1 MSSLWSVLGAWLALA
16 GVAQAADGPRLLL
29 IGGAA
34 PVCASGSPAA
44 CRAGA
49 PAPARLAQ
57 LRLDEAAIARLAGGW
72 WHPQRQAAQARVA
85 SALRG
90 WLAEAGAIQPSPEAV
105 AAALGPAWEAL
116 AGFER
121 TRVLE
126 ALEVAPATETVA
138 LNDSRDD
145 SGAALYRSFV
155 AMPQE
160 VSRRDRPRVL
170 VSTASGRDPY
180 AAVDFYLALFAQ
192 TGAEVRW
199 LPLDHALRAAQA
211 RPGRDCA
218 QLDRLRGA
226 RWGAQ
231 DRAHLHPQRAQQLE
245 AACRDPRQLQTAIDW
260 ADAVFLNGGDQ
271 SFTRAAWFAADGRPS
286 AELRQ
291 LRARLEAGSLV
302 LGGTS
307 AGAAVQAGP
316 DAMLVSGPALP
327 ANRAQALTALP
338 PDPGCAAAGAC
349 GGVDPD
355 ALLVHPEGGLASFDG
370 VVDTHFSERGREYRL
385 ARVLLDTPATLA
397 VGVDENTALRLDRAG
412 AGWRAQVLGQGAA
425 TWLWQ
430 AAPTRLLWRS
440 QQAGERLRWPLA
452 GTAPAC
458 TRGPSKSAMLDAGG
472 PALRNALVAADARVP
487 LRLRLRAGT
496 REVAAGQVCGAA
508 EGMRVWEFPPGPD
521 AMPIP
526 TTSRSGSG

>member
-1 MSSLWSVLGAWLALA
+1 MNRLLSVLAAWLTLA
-16 GVAQAADGPRLLL
+16 AVAQAADGPRLLL

-34 PVCASGSPAA
+34 TVCASSSPAA

-49 PAPARLAQ
+49 PAPSHAAQ
-57 LRLDEAAIARLAGGW
+57 LRLDEAAIARLARGW
-72 WHPQRQAAQARVA
+72 WHPHRRPAQARIEA
-85 SALRG
+85 ALRD

-126 ALEVAPATETVA
+126 ALEATPATETVA
-138 LNDSRDD
+138 LDDSRDD
-145 SGAALYRSFV
+145 SGAAIYRSLV
-155 AMPQE
+155 AMARE
-160 VSRRDRPRVL
+160 VSGRERPRVL
-170 VSTASGRDPY
+170 VSTASGRDPH
-180 AAVDFYLALFAQ
+180 AAVEFYLALFTQA
-192 TGAEVRW
+192 GAEVRW

-211 RPGRDCA
+211 RPERDCA
-218 QLDRLRGA
+218 QLDRLRGE

-231 DRAHLHPQRAQQLE
+231 DRAHLHPAQAQQLE
-245 AACRDPRQLQTAIDW
+245 AACRDGRQLQAAIDW

-291 LRARLEAGSLV
+291 LRARLDAGSLV
-302 LGGTS
+302 LAGTS

-327 ANRAQALTALP
+327 AGRTQALTALP
-338 PDPGCAAAGAC
+338 PDPECAAAAAC
-349 GGVDPD
+349 ASVDPD
-355 ALLVHPEGGLASFDG
+355 ALLVHPGGGLASFDG

-412 AGWRAQVLGQGAA
+412 TGWQAQVIGQGAA

-430 AAPTRLLWRS
+430 RAPTRLLWHRQRAGVQLTWPVAAS
-440 QQAGERLRWPLA
+440 QPPCAAASGV
-452 GTAPAC
+452 TAV
-458 TRGPSKSAMLDAGG
+458 LEAGG
-472 PALRNALVAADARVP
+472 PALRDALMAADARVP
-487 LRLRLRAGT
+487 LRLRLRAGA
-496 REVAAGQVCGAA
+496 REIPAGQACGAP
-508 EGMRVWEFPPGPD
+508 EGTRVWEFPPGLD
-521 AMPIP
+521 AIP
-526 TTSRSGSG
+526 APATTRSGTD